1 MRTSHK
7 HTHTNPATGR
17 RLYHPAVWMLLM
29 VAVLVLP
36 AIRWST
42 PSEAA
47 KPSAATGENLNLR
60 SPWTMGYRSR
70 GDAHKLHVQDAALAK
85 ELVAKGGR
93 VLADYGTYQ
102 LIEASAASASALAA
116 GVQAELRDDNNLIL
130 LNSGAFDTSTLAA
143 RSGRANRVKT
153 GNPEGKGMW
162 LVQFVGPV
170 KPEWYAGLEGTGVR
184 VVNYIPN
191 NAYLVYGDTAS
202 LNKLASWAVVSDH
215 VQWQGEY
222 LPQHKMSPELTS
234 KAFREM
240 EAKNASLARSG
251 GATTGTA
258 GAQQTSSYAQVQLIK
273 DAQAN
278 SATIDQVN
286 TLAGAQSIASQ
297 YDIAAYVNLTVKLP
311 SSLTAEAFAKQL
323 ASRPDIVSIAPYLL
337 PRKFD
342 ERQNIIVAGNLTGS
356 SPTPGN
362 YLTYLDDKG
371 ITQAQFTTS
380 NFAVNVVDSGVDN
393 ATTNPNHFGLRTG
406 GQLANASRVIYN
418 RLEGTPN
425 AGSTLQGCDGHG
437 NINAHIVGGFV
448 PTGNVGGIDYAAF
461 PHADASGF
469 RYGLGVAPFVK
480 LGSTVI
486 FDPNSFT
493 FPSYPS
499 IESKAY
505 NDGARISTNSWGAS
519 VGGAYNSDSQAYDF
533 LVRDA
538 QPTGAPFT
546 AAGNQEMVIVFAAGN
561 DGSGAN
567 TVGSPGTAK
576 NVITAGASENVHP
589 FGAAD
594 QCGTPDSEANS
605 AFDVVGF
612 SSRGPCD
619 DGRVKPDLMAPGS
632 HVSGGVFQASATA
645 TGTGLAGGCFTAGG
659 VCAGPGTSNFWPLN
673 QQFYTASS
681 GTSHSTPAIAG
692 AAALVRQRFLNQ
704 SLTPPTPAMTKAALL
719 NTASYMNGTGANDN
733 LFSNNQGMGLLNLN
747 KFFDLFSTPT
757 VLRDQIS
764 GDTFTATGQQR
775 VITGTISDSTKPFR
789 VTLAWTDAP
798 GSTTGN
804 AFVNNLDLEVV
815 VGGQTF
821 KGNVFTGAFSSTGGA
836 ADIRNNVES
845 VIIPAGVTGS
855 FAVFVKATN
864 IAGDGVPNSGG
875 ALDQDFAL
883 VIYNGVQAAA
893 PIVASTLAVTA
904 EECAVD
910 GKADPGEKITV
921 SLCLSNVG
929 TVATGNVTASLA
941 ATGGVTLP
949 SAAQS
954 FGVLAPGGAA
964 VCRTFSFT
972 VDKAQA
978 CGLNTTATFSVLDGS
993 TSLATIAQVFTSGTA
1008 IVTATEN
1015 FDGVTAPALPAGWTA
1030 TNATGAAPLWVTS
1043 TTSPSSAPNALFV
1056 DDPSTVSDK
1065 RIESPAYPISS
1076 SSAQLTFRHTYS
1088 FEGTTTF
1095 FDGGV
1100 LEVSIDGGAFVDVTS
1115 ATAGGTFLAG
1125 GYTGAISSSFS
1136 NPIGG
1141 RQAWGGANA
1150 GGFGTYVTTTVQFGS
1165 ALAGKTAKFRWR
1177 MGSDTTATGLGWRVD
1192 NIQVLG
1198 ALQCCVGITPTV
1210 TITDPA
1216 SCTGP
1221 GNNVT
1226 ARIQVVNPSSSAIT
1240 GSLTSAL
1247 PAGLPA
1253 LPGSCTANFGACTVV
1268 NASTVSWAGTVPG
1281 NGTLTIEYLA
1291 QVGDVNPGTQFTV
1304 TTSGSFGVVGVTPVL
1319 TPLSVNCPGLGPGN
1333 VIPTIAPGDGAAPP
1347 SDQKPGS
1354 VLFFPVYTSSS
1365 DPNRQNTRISMTNVN
1380 GARSANLHL
1389 FFVDGSTCAVA
1400 DAYVCL
1406 TPNQTASFLASDLD
1420 PGTTGY
1426 LIAVATD
1433 VNGCPVNFN
1442 YLIGDEYVKFGT
1454 GHQANLS
1461 AEAVPAIVGSRVAC
1475 PGSEARLRFDGIE
1488 YAPVPATL
1496 ALDNVPSRADANDT
1510 LVIINR
1516 VGGDLLT
1523 FAATLTN
1530 LFGIL
1535 YDDAEQAYS
1544 FSLSPRTCQFR
1555 GSVGNAFP
1563 RTTPRFEQVVPA
1575 GRSAWFKFYSTSDQ
1589 GLFGAAINF
1598 NPNAAASASAFNQ
1611 GHNLHKLSFTTG
1623 MSYAM
1628 PVLPVSC
1635 Q

>member
-7 HTHTNPATGR
+7 HTHTNPAAAR
-17 RLYHPAVWMLLM
+17 RRVPPIVWMLLT
-29 VAVLVLP
+29 AAALVLP
-36 AIRWST
+36 ALQWSE

-47 KPSAATGENLNLR
+47 KPRTEAGINQNLR
-60 SPWTMGYRSR
+60 SPWELGYRSG
-70 GDAHKLHVQDAALAK
+70 GDAHKLHVQDAGLAK
-85 ELVAKGGR
+85 ELVAQGGR
-93 VLADYGTYQ
+93 VLADYGSYK
-102 LIEASAASASALAA
+102 LIEATSAAAAALAA
-116 GVQAELRDDNNLIL
+116 GAQAELRDDNNLIL
-130 LNSGAFDTSTLAA
+130 LNSGAFDTSTFSA
-143 RSGRANRVKT
+143 RMAKSGRANRVKA

-170 KPEWYAGLEGTGVR
+170 KPEWYAELEATGVR

-202 LNKLASWAVVSDH
+202 LNKLASWAVVADH

-222 LPQHKMSPELTS
+222 QPQHKMSPELTS
-234 KAFREM
+234 KAYSREAQ
-240 EAKNASLARSG
+240 ERNGGLARG
-251 GATTGTA
+251 GSATTGTA
-258 GAQQTSSYAQVQLIK
+258 GAQQTNSYAAVQLVK
-273 DAQAN
+273 DPQAN
-278 SATIDQVN
+278 NATIDQVN

-311 SSLTAEAFAKQL
+311 QSLTADAFAKQL

-342 ERQNIIVAGNLTGS
+342 ERQNIIVAGNLTGTA
-356 SPTPGN
+356 PTPGN
-362 YLTYLDDKG
+362 YLTYLGDKG
-371 ITQAQFTTS
+371 ITQAQFASS
-380 NFAVNVVDSGVDN
+380 NFSVNVVDSGIDN
-393 ATTNPNHFGLRTG
+393 ATTNPNHFALRTSG
-406 GQLANASRVIYN
+406 DLSLASRVVFN

-425 AGSTLQGCDGHG
+425 AGSSLQGCDGHG
-437 NINAHIVGGFV
+437 NLNAHIVAGFV
-448 PTGNVGGIDYAAF
+448 PTGTVGGVNYGAF

-480 LGSTVI
+480 VGSTVI

-519 VGGAYNSDSQAYDF
+519 TGGAYTSDSQAYDF

-567 TVGSPGTAK
+567 TVGNPGTAK

-632 HVSGGVFQASATA
+632 HISGGVFQASATA
-645 TGTGLAGGCFTAGG
+645 TGNGLAGGCFTAGG
-659 VCAGPGTSNFWPLN
+659 VCAGPGTSNFWPLS

-692 AAALVRQRFLNQ
+692 AAALVRQRFINQ

-804 AFVNNLDLEVV
+804 AYVNNLDLEVV
-815 VGGQTF
+815 VGGQTY
-821 KGNVFTGAFSSTGGA
+821 KGNVFTGGFSSTGGA
-836 ADIRNNVES
+836 ADARNNVES
-845 VIIPAGVTGS
+845 VIIPAGVTGN

-883 VIYNGVQAAA
+883 VIYNGVQATA
-893 PIVASTLAVTA
+893 PIIAATTTVTA

-929 TVATGNVTASLA
+929 TVATGNVTATLG
-941 ATGGVTLP
+941 ATGGVTSP

-954 FGVLAPGGAA
+954 FGALAPGGAA

-978 CGLNTTATFSVLDGS
+978 CGVNTTATFSLLDG
-993 TSLATIAQVFTSGTA
+993 ATAAGTVTQVFTSGTA
-1008 IVTATEN
+1008 IVTAAEN
-1015 FDGVTAPALPAGWTA
+1015 FDSVTAPTLPAGWTA
-1030 TNATGAAPLWVTS
+1030 TNATGPAPLWVTS

-1056 DDPSTVSDK
+1056 DDPAVVSDK

-1115 ATAGGTFLAG
+1115 PTAGGTFLTG

-1141 RQAWGGANA
+1141 RQGWGGANA
-1150 GGFGTYVTTTVQFGS
+1150 GGFGTYITTTVQFGP
-1165 ALAGKTAKFRWR
+1165 ALAGKTARFRWR

-1192 NIQVLG
+1192 NVQVLG

-1210 TITDPA
+1210 SITDPA

-1221 GNNVT
+1221 GNVVNG
-1226 ARIQVVNPSSSAIT
+1226 RIRVVNPSSSGIT
-1240 GSLTSAL
+1240 GALTSAL
-1247 PAGLPA
+1247 PAGLLA
-1253 LPGSCTANFGACTVV
+1253 LPGACTANFGTCAVT
-1268 NASTVSWAGTVPG
+1268 NASTISWSGTVPG
-1281 NGTLTIEYLA
+1281 NGTLTIDYQA
-1291 QVGDVNPGTQFTV
+1291 QVGDLNQGTQLCV
-1304 TTSGSFGVVGVTPVL
+1304 TTTGSFGVVGVTPVQ
-1319 TPLSVNCPGLGPGN
+1319 TCFGVTCPGLGPGN
-1333 VIPTIAPGDGAAPP
+1333 VIPTIVPGEGVAAPP

-1354 VLFFPVYTSSS
+1354 VLFYPVYTSSS
-1365 DPNRQNTRISMTNVN
+1365 DPNRQNTRISMTNVH
-1380 GARSANLHL
+1380 GSRAANLHL

-1433 VNGCPVNFN
+1433 TNGCPINFN
-1442 YLIGDEYVKFGT
+1442 YLIGDEFVKFAS

-1461 AEAVPAIVGSRVAC
+1461 AEAVPAIVGSLVAC
-1475 PGSEARLRFDGIE
+1475 PGSEARIRFNGIE

-1496 ALDNVPSRADANDT
+1496 ALDSEPSRRQRHPGDHQPRRRRSPD
-1510 LVIINR
+1510 LRRDPDQR
-1516 VGGDLLT
+1516 VRHPLRRRRTGLQLL
-1523 FAATLTN
+1523 A
-1530 LFGIL
+1530 
-1535 YDDAEQAYS
+1535 Q
-1544 FSLSPRTCQFR
+1544 
-1555 GSVGNAFP
+1555 
-1563 RTTPRFEQVVPA
+1563 
-1575 GRSAWFKFYSTSDQ
+1575 SA
-1589 GLFGAAINF
+1589 
-1598 NPNAAASASAFNQ
+1598 
-1611 GHNLHKLSFTTG
+1611 H
-1623 MSYAM
+1623 
-1628 PVLPVSC
+1628 LPVPGQRGECLPAHHAPVRTGGAGGPQRVVQVLQHLRSGHVRSGDQLQPEC
-1635 Q
+1635 RGQRRRVQSGP